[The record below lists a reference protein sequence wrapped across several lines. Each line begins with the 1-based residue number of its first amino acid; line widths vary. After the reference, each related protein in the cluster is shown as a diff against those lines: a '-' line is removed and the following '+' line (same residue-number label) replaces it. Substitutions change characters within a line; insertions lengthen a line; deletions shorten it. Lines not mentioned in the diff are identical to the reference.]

1 MNFRSLRVKNL
12 IQTELGKIF
21 TKDIEFGAFV
31 TIADIEVDAKLE
43 EAIVKVSV
51 IPEEKGKEV
60 FDFLEKE
67 KKSLQFKLL
76 KKMNIKPMPRLKFGL
91 IRGEELMKKG
101 AEAGDMIIEDKVAEE
116 QE

>member
-12 IQTELGKIF
+12 IQTELSKIF

-31 TIADIEVDAKLE
+31 TIADIEVDSKLE
-43 EAIVKVSV
+43 EAIIKVSV

-60 FDFLEKE
+60 FDLLERERKA
-67 KKSLQFKLL
+67 LQFKLL
-76 KKMNIKPMPRLKFGL
+76 RKMNIKPMPRLKFGL

-101 AEAGDMIIEDKVAEE
+101 EEPSEELITDEAPEE
-116 QE
+116 KE

>member
-12 IQTELGKIF
+12 IQTELSKIF

-60 FDFLEKE
+60 FDLLEKE
-67 KKSLQFKLL
+67 RKNLQFKLL
-76 KKMNIKPMPRLKFGL
+76 RKMNIKPMPRLKFGL
-91 IRGEELMKKG
+91 IRGEDVMKKG
-101 AEAGDMIIEDKVAEE
+101 EEPFGEVVTEDVAEE

>member
-12 IQTELGKIF
+12 IQTELSKIF

-31 TIADIEVDAKLE
+31 TIGDIEVDSKLE
-43 EAIVKVSV
+43 EAVVKVSV

-67 KKSLQFKLL
+67 RKSLQFKLL
-76 KKMNIKPMPRLKFGL
+76 RKMNIKPMPRLKFGL

-101 AEAGDMIIEDKVAEE
+101 KEPSDEVISEEVAEE
-116 QE
+116 EK